1 MYENDGFV
9 VHFFSEVKVKKISNG
24 FNIINIESVEE
35 GNMVFMAVPVIVGS
49 PETIAVQID
58 KVAADTGIDG
68 ICFSWPDFV
77 PNIKQFGEEVL
88 PRLQCLNTT

>member
-1 MYENDGFV
+1 MDTNKEGTSDALKGAL
-9 VHFFSEVKVKKISNG
+9 E
-24 FNIINIESVEE
+24 ESVEE
-35 GNMVFMAVPVIVGS
+35 GNMVFMAVPVILGS

-58 KVAADTGIDG
+58 KIAADTGIDG